1 MSALIKFLN
10 LHIITQPFQ
19 SHIACIM
26 APRKVTT
33 TSHRPPR
40 KCRRFLDDDLDI
52 PDLSN
57 STKPELRGLDLSN
70 STNPELRRLTR
81 SSSVTAKT
89 KNNSTQKTKG
99 KTIYSEQHQQIQK
112 NLRALNQAKKAA
124 REAAK
129 APKLPT
135 TSSHRDRGAKRPAVK
150 GSDSPEFMST
160 PPPAKKKVAS
170 KKKERQRIQEKV
182 LADRAA
188 EGKSLPVA
196 SPESPPVPSPKSPPV
211 ASLEGY
217 QPPQV
222 PQNPPNADEDRQ
234 DTETIFEGNSY
245 VLFQSPS

>member
-1 MSALIKFLN
+1 
-10 LHIITQPFQ
+10 
-19 SHIACIM
+19 M

-33 TSHRPPR
+33 SSHGPLRQ
-40 KCRRFLDDDLDI
+40 CRRFLDNGLDL

-99 KTIYSEQHQQIQK
+99 K
-112 NLRALNQAKKAA
+112 
-124 REAAK
+124 
-129 APKLPT
+129 PKLPT
-135 TSSHRDRGAKRPAVK
+135 TSSLRDRGAKRPAVN
-150 GSDSPEFMST
+150 GSDSPEFMIT

-170 KKKERQRIQEKV
+170 KKGKELQRIKAKV
-182 LADRAA
+182 KADRVAK
-188 EGKSLPVA
+188 GKPPPVA
-196 SPESPPVPSPKSPPV
+196 SPESPPVASPKSPPV

-222 PQNPPNADEDRQ
+222 PPIPPTQ
-234 DTETIFEGNSY
+234 TIFEGNSY
-245 VLFQSPS
+245 DLLQSPISSLGSVAE

>member
-1 MSALIKFLN
+1 MSALIKLFLN
-10 LHIITQPFQ
+10 LHIVTQPFQ

-33 TSHRPPR
+33 TSPRPLR
-40 KCRRFLDDDLDI
+40 KSRRYLNDD
-52 PDLSN
+52 PDLPNLRN

-70 STNPELRRLTR
+70 STNPELRSLTR

-99 KTIYSEQHQQIQK
+99 KTIYSEQHQQIRK

-124 REAAK
+124 REAAE

-150 GSDSPEFMST
+150 GSDSSEFMIT

-170 KKKERQRIQEKV
+170 QKKERQRIQAKV

-188 EGKSLPVA
+188 EGKPS
-196 SPESPPVPSPKSPPV
+196 PVPSPE
-211 ASLEGY
+211 SLY
-217 QPPQV
+217 QPPQILPKV
-222 PQNPPNADEDRQ
+222 RQ
-234 DTETIFEGNSY
+234 DADTETETETIFEGNSY

>member
-1 MSALIKFLN
+1 MSALIKLFLN
-10 LHIITQPFQ
+10 LHIVTQPFQ

-33 TSHRPPR
+33 RPLR
-40 KCRRFLDDDLDI
+40 KSRRYLNDD
-52 PDLSN
+52 PDLPNLRN

-70 STNPELRRLTR
+70 STNPELRSLTR

-99 KTIYSEQHQQIQK
+99 KTIYSEQHQQIRK
-112 NLRALNQAKKAA
+112 NLRALNQTKKAA
-124 REAAK
+124 REAAE

-150 GSDSPEFMST
+150 GSDSPEFMIT

-170 KKKERQRIQEKV
+170 QKKERQRIQAKV

-188 EGKSLPVA
+188 EGKPS
-196 SPESPPVPSPKSPPV
+196 PVPSPE
-211 ASLEGY
+211 SLY
-217 QPPQV
+217 QPPQIL
-222 PQNPPNADEDRQ
+222 PQVRQ
-234 DTETIFEGNSY
+234 DTDTETETETIFEGNSY